1 MKFKKE
7 KLAFGIFQDGLS
19 IKVAQLA
26 LENGKIKIQR
36 LEETELSSPL
46 YPKEITEEEKK
57 SALEESEFTDLEEE
71 ELNIPE
77 ISEFDEKESF
87 EEIEKEKAISGQN
100 DLQKLLL
107 KFPIEKGK
115 IAFNANEEQISYK
128 QFDEIPTAKIKK
140 RIKSELLSK
149 VEIQSK
155 DYGLSYILNPDKTI
169 LAFVHR
175 GKFELLNALQD
186 INLVI
191 SKKKFFY
198 SFIDTNEISLI
209 NLVRACYDFH
219 PEDYVLILYIG
230 IDYRVGIVMKGAGY
244 VKTFPIIVTQTDLEG
259 IRKAIYSKVILEQD
273 VSGIPITQHLVMAGK
288 NILDEDIEYFKK
300 NLKPKS
306 TVCRLD
312 LKNIDISE
320 IKSDEQLSKKIAR
333 FAIPIALAWKT
344 LEPKNKDFFPS
355 NLLPSKIIERQKHFK
370 IAWHGF
376 FVLAGIFYFALIGT
390 IRNMNLKQEVLD
402 AGKVNINLE
411 VELKK
416 HKVIIAKLD
425 KVKKELAILEANVK
439 KIEKLTGNKNQWHY
453 ILNVIANSF
462 LENKIS
468 WITNLKS
475 SENNF
480 QISGYTTKKRNIIG
494 FSKLFPDGRIERITE
509 HSIQDLPIWKY
520 DMTFSYPNPKDIKEE
535 KEESLSKI
543 HIAEVM
549 EKPSEPIT
557 EEPLEPEIYKEA
569 SEKDKLKIYN
579 SITKLYFA
587 SNSKE
592 AYERFKE
599 FVLEYPECKYSYNA
613 NYLMGEC
620 LYTMGKIS
628 DAKDIF
634 ENILKQSGIKTPDA
648 LIMLGNSCQRL
659 SDINSAIYYWNK
671 LVTDYPNNKLAKIA
685 QNKINTFS
693 KTKDINKE
701 EMERVPEAAINK
713 IIEKSVSKI
722 SQNEYA
728 SYKKDNEKNVF
739 ELQLVSRKNLSKVE
753 EAKSKIEQ
761 YGYKTKVSSVK
772 KDGEI
777 FYRLRLD
784 STYTK
789 SEAVAMGEKIKEQFP
804 FINSYWIEKIEYD
817 ENISE
822 IYHSI
827 VETYFSGNIEKA
839 YKELNKFIENYPTHP
854 LAYNASYLIGECLYR
869 LDKINQAKSIFEKI
883 IKLKGTKTSD
893 ALIMLGNSCQR
904 LTDINSAIYYWNKLV
919 TDYPN
924 NKLAKIAQYKIN
936 VFGK

>member
-57 SALEESEFTDLEEE
+57 SALEEE

-107 KFPIEKGK
+107 KFPVEKGK
-115 IAFNANEEQISYK
+115 IAINANEEQISYK
-128 QFDEIPTAKIKK
+128 QFDEIPIAKIKK

-149 VEIQSK
+149 EEIQSK
-155 DYGLSYILNPDKTI
+155 DYELSYILNPDKTV
-169 LAFVHR
+169 LAFVHH

-198 SFIDTNEISLI
+198 SFIDTNEISLM
-209 NLVRACYDFH
+209 NLVRACYDFP

-230 IDYRVGIVMKGAGY
+230 IDYKVGIIMKGGNY
-244 VKTFPIIVTQTDLEG
+244 VKTFPIIVSQTDLEG

-273 VSGIPITQHLVMAGK
+273 VSGIPITQHIVMAGE

-320 IKSDEQLSKKIAR
+320 IKGGEQVSKKIAR

-355 NLLPSKIIERQKHFK
+355 NLLTSKIIESQKHFK

-376 FVLAGIFYFALIGT
+376 LVLAAIFYFALTGT

-402 AGKVNINLE
+402 AGKVNLNLE

-416 HKVIIAKLD
+416 HKAIIAKLD
-425 KVKKELAILEANVK
+425 KVKKELSVLEANVK

-462 LENKIS
+462 LENEIS

-475 SENNF
+475 SENTF
-480 QISGYTTKKRNIIG
+480 QISGYTTEKRNIIK

-509 HSIQDLPIWKY
+509 HSIQNLPIWKY

-543 HIAEVM
+543 HIAEVT

-587 SNSKE
+587 GNSQE

-613 NYLMGEC
+613 NYLIGEC

-628 DAKDIF
+628 EAKDIF
-634 ENILKQSGIKTPDA
+634 ENILKQNGVKTPDA
-648 LIMLGNSCQRL
+648 LMMLGNSYQKL
-659 SDINSAIYYWNK
+659 NDINTAIYYWNK
-671 LVTDYPNNKLAKIA
+671 LVTDYPNNELAKIA

-693 KTKDINKE
+693 KTKDTNKE
-701 EMERVPEAAINK
+701 KTERVPEATINEV
-713 IIEKSVSKI
+713 IEKSVSKI

-728 SYKKDNEKNVF
+728 SYKKDNKKNVF

-789 SEAVAMGEKIKEQFP
+789 SEAVAMGEKIKKQFP
-804 FINSYWIEKIEYD
+804 FINSYWIEKIESD
-817 ENISE
+817 ENIPE

-869 LDKINQAKSIFEKI
+869 LDKINQAKSIFENI
-883 IKLKGTKTSD
+883 VKLKGAKTSD
-893 ALIMLGNSCQR
+893 ALIMLGNSCQK
-904 LTDINSAIYYWNKLV
+904 LNDINSAIYYWNKLV

-936 VFGK
+936 IFGE

>member
-57 SALEESEFTDLEEE
+57 STLEESEFTDLEEE

-77 ISEFDEKESF
+77 VSEFDEKESF
-87 EEIEKEKAISGQN
+87 EEIEKEKAISGKS

-115 IAFNANEEQISYK
+115 IALNANEEQISYK

-149 VEIQSK
+149 EEIQSK
-155 DYGLSYILNPDKTI
+155 DYELSYILNPDKTI

-175 GKFELLNALQD
+175 GKFELLNVLQD
-186 INLVI
+186 TNLVT

-209 NLVRACYDFH
+209 NLVRTCYDFP

-230 IDYRVGIVMKGAGY
+230 VDYRVEIVMKGKNYHAA
-244 VKTFPIIVTQTDLEG
+244 FPIIVTETKPEKMRQ
-259 IRKAIYSKVILEQD
+259 AIYSKIILEQD
-273 VSGIPITQHLVMAGK
+273 VSNIPITKHIILAGEHVS
-288 NILDEDIEYFKK
+288 DEDIESFREKCDSG
-300 NLKPKS
+300 S
-306 TVCRLD
+306 TINRLELGKIGIIKGKD
-312 LKNIDISE
+312 E
-320 IKSDEQLSKKIAR
+320 ITPEKIAQY
-333 FAIPIALAWKT
+333 AIPIALAWKT

-355 NLLPSKIIERQKHFK
+355 NLLPSKIIESQKHFK

-376 FVLAGIFYFALIGT
+376 IVLAAIFYFALTGT
-390 IRNMNLKQEVLD
+390 IKNMNLKQEALD
-402 AGKVNINLE
+402 MGKKNINLE
-411 VELKK
+411 IELKK
-416 HKVIIAKLD
+416 IRVQIARLN
-425 KVKKELAILEANVK
+425 KVKRELAILEKNVK

-462 LENKIS
+462 LENKVS

-480 QISGYTTKKRNIIG
+480 QISGYTTKKRNIIK
-494 FSKLFPDGRIERITE
+494 FSKLFPGGRIERITE

-520 DMTFSYPNPKDIKEE
+520 DMTFSYPNPKDTNKE
-535 KEESLSKI
+535 KEESLSEI
-543 HIAEVM
+543 HIAEVP
-549 EKPSEPIT
+549 EKSSEPIT
-557 EEPLEPEIYKEA
+557 EKPVEPEIYKET

-592 AYERFKE
+592 AYERFQE
-599 FVLEYPECKYSYNA
+599 FVLEYPEYKYSYNA

-628 DAKDIF
+628 EAKDIF
-634 ENILKQSGIKTPDA
+634 ENILKQNGAKTPDA
-648 LIMLGNSCQRL
+648 LIMLGNSCQKL
-659 SDINSAIYYWNK
+659 NDINTAIYYWNK

-693 KTKDINKE
+693 KTKDTNKE
-701 EMERVPEAAINK
+701 KTERAPEAAINK
-713 IIEKSVSKI
+713 IIEKSASKTP
-722 SQNEYA
+722 QNEYV
-728 SYKKDNEKNVF
+728 SYKKNNEKNVF
-739 ELQLVSRKNLSKVE
+739 ELQLISRKNLSKVE
-753 EAKSKIEQ
+753 EAKNKIEQ
-761 YGYKTKVSSVK
+761 HGYKTKVSSVK

-789 SEAVAMGEKIKEQFP
+789 SEAVAIGKKIKEQFP
-804 FINSYWIEKIEYD
+804 FINSYWIEKLEYN
-817 ENISE
+817 ENIPE
-822 IYHSI
+822 IYQSI
-827 VETYFSGNIEKA
+827 TKTYFSGNIEKA

-869 LDKINQAKSIFEKI
+869 LDKISRAKSIFENV
-883 IKLKGTKTSD
+883 IKLKGTKTSY
-893 ALIMLGNSCQR
+893 ALMMLGNSYQK
-904 LTDINSAIYYWNKLV
+904 LNDINTAIYYWNKLV

-924 NKLAKIAQYKIN
+924 NKLSKIAQYKIN